1 MRTSPLR
8 HSLHKYSSRAFGFS
22 LLYFSCVVLFM
33 LNMAQNMGSSVSEKE
48 IRVQESRPQTSVSVK
63 HLYNVLVMYHER
75 WAFILKT

>member
-8 HSLHKYSSRAFGFS
+8 HSLLKYSSRAFGFS
-22 LLYFSCVVLFM
+22 LLYFSYVVLFM
-33 LNMAQNMGSSVSEKE
+33 LKMAQNMGFSVSEKK

-63 HLYNVLVMYHER
+63 HLYVLVMYHER